1 MRISNAIFIL
11 IILTVVSAIVWIR
24 ITEIEEIIRAE
35 GQVEPKEQIQIVQP
49 RFTGK
54 LEKILVNIGDRVEK
68 GQIVAQINK
77 LEAEA
82 QFRENSST
90 LDVLNAEITRL
101 KAEVSGSE
109 LIDWSAELP
118 ENLKEVQNA
127 LFIVRRDKVFQELE
141 ILKQQT
147 SSSQNEMV
155 ELKQR
160 MEGLEKLLSLKN
172 EEKNI
177 LEPLVL
183 NGIEPKTRLLQIS
196 QEIQRFENEIILSK
210 TNLQAVKIE
219 LQKIAAQ
226 AVDVMKRFKAESFE
240 ELARKQNQLRLTKT
254 KTDALLDRL
263 TDTDLKAPISGVITK
278 IHPKGVGEIV
288 TGGKELIEIAPFF
301 KNVRVKAK
309 LKPQDITNLMEGQ
322 QTKILLTSY
331 DFTVYGSISG
341 YVEEIAQNTSET
353 DRGEIYYETWIQS
366 KNLKLS
372 KSDIKPEILPGM
384 LAQVEIIGKKRSIY
398 EYLMKPVLE
407 TTARAFT
414 EK

>member
-68 GQIVAQINK
+68 GQIVAQVNK

-109 LIDWSAELP
+109 LIDWPAELP

>member
-11 IILTVVSAIVWIR
+11 IILTVISAIVWIR
-24 ITEIEEIIRAE
+24 VTEIEEIIRAE

-54 LEKILVNIGDRVEK
+54 LEKILVNIGDQVQK

-127 LFIVRRDKVFQELE
+127 LFIVRRDKVLQELE

-160 MEGLEKLLSLKN
+160 IEGLEKLLSLKN

>member
-54 LEKILVNIGDRVEK
+54 LEKILVNIGDQVQK

-127 LFIVRRDKVFQELE
+127 LFIVRRDKVLQELE

>member
-11 IILTVVSAIVWIR
+11 IILTVISAIIWIR
-24 ITEIEEIIRAE
+24 VTEIEEIIRAE

-54 LEKILVNIGDRVEK
+54 LEKILVNIGDRVER
-68 GQIVAQINK
+68 GQIIAQINK

-109 LIDWSAELP
+109 LIEWPAELP

-127 LFIVRRDKVFQELE
+127 LFIVRRDKVLQELE

-147 SSSQNEMV
+147 SSSQNEIV

-160 MEGLEKLLSLKN
+160 IEGLQKLLSLKN
-172 EEKNI
+172 EEKDI
-177 LEPLVL
+177 LGPLVV

-196 QEIQRFENEIILSK
+196 QEIQKFENEIILSK
-210 TNLQAVKIE
+210 TNLLAVKIE

-226 AVDVMKRFKAESFE
+226 AEDVMKRFKANSFE
-240 ELARKQNQLRLTKT
+240 DLARKQNQLRLTKT

-263 TDTDLKAPISGVITK
+263 SDTDLKAPISGTITK

-301 KNVRVKAK
+301 ENVRVKAK

-341 YVEEIAQNTSET
+341 YVDEIAQNTSET

-372 KSDIKPEILPGM
+372 KSDIRPEIIPGM
-384 LAQVEIIGKKRSIY
+384 LAQVEIIGKKRSVY

>member
-1 MRISNAIFIL
+1 M
-11 IILTVVSAIVWIR
+11 
-24 ITEIEEIIRAE
+24 
-35 GQVEPKEQIQIVQP
+35 
-49 RFTGK
+49 
-54 LEKILVNIGDRVEK
+54 NIGDQVEK

-90 LDVLNAEITRL
+90 LDVLNAEIIRL

-127 LFIVRRDKVFQELE
+127 LFIVRRDKVLQELE

-160 MEGLEKLLSLKN
+160 MEGLEKLLSEKRR
-172 EEKNI
+172 KNI

-322 QTKILLTSY
+322 QTKILLSSY

>member
-11 IILTVVSAIVWIR
+11 IILTVISAIVWIR
-24 ITEIEEIIRAE
+24 VTEIEEIIRAE

-54 LEKILVNIGDRVEK
+54 LEKILVNIGDQVEK

-127 LFIVRRDKVFQELE
+127 LFIVRRDKVLQELE

-353 DRGEIYYETWIQS
+353 DRGEIYYET
-366 KNLKLS
+366 
-372 KSDIKPEILPGM
+372 
-384 LAQVEIIGKKRSIY
+384 
-398 EYLMKPVLE
+398 
-407 TTARAFT
+407 
-414 EK
+414 

>member
-11 IILTVVSAIVWIR
+11 IIFTVISAIVWIR
-24 ITEIEEIIRAE
+24 VTEIEEIIRAE

-109 LIDWSAELP
+109 LIDWPAELP

-147 SSSQNEMV
+147 GSSQNEMV

>member
-109 LIDWSAELP
+109 LIDWPAELP

-147 SSSQNEMV
+147 GSSQNEMV

>member
-11 IILTVVSAIVWIR
+11 IILTVISAIVWIR
-24 ITEIEEIIRAE
+24 ETEIEEIIRAE

-82 QFRENSST
+82 QLRENLST

-127 LFIVRRDKVFQELE
+127 LFIVRRDKVLQELE

-160 MEGLEKLLSLKN
+160 IEGLEKLLSLKN

-301 KNVRVKAK
+301 NNVRVKAK

>member
-127 LFIVRRDKVFQELE
+127 LFIVRRDKVLQELE

-147 SSSQNEMV
+147 SASQNEMV

>member
-109 LIDWSAELP
+109 LINWSAELP

-127 LFIVRRDKVFQELE
+127 LFIVRRDKVLQELE

-147 SSSQNEMV
+147 SASQNEMV

>member
-11 IILTVVSAIVWIR
+11 IILTVISAIVWIR
-24 ITEIEEIIRAE
+24 VTEIEEIIRAE

-54 LEKILVNIGDRVEK
+54 LEKKILVNIGDRVEK

-127 LFIVRRDKVFQELE
+127 LFIVRRDKVLQELE

-240 ELARKQNQLRLTKT
+240 
-254 KTDALLDRL
+254 
-263 TDTDLKAPISGVITK
+263 S
-278 IHPKGVGEIV
+278 
-288 TGGKELIEIAPFF
+288 
-301 KNVRVKAK
+301 
-309 LKPQDITNLMEGQ
+309 
-322 QTKILLTSY
+322 
-331 DFTVYGSISG
+331 
-341 YVEEIAQNTSET
+341 
-353 DRGEIYYETWIQS
+353 
-366 KNLKLS
+366 
-372 KSDIKPEILPGM
+372 
-384 LAQVEIIGKKRSIY
+384 
-398 EYLMKPVLE
+398 
-407 TTARAFT
+407 
-414 EK
+414 

>member
-11 IILTVVSAIVWIR
+11 IILTVISAIVWIR
-24 ITEIEEIIRAE
+24 VTEIEEIIRAE

-127 LFIVRRDKVFQELE
+127 LFIVRRDKVLQELE

-160 MEGLEKLLSLKN
+160 IEGLEKLLSLKN

-196 QEIQRFENEIILSK
+196 QEIQRFQNEIILSK

-398 EYLMKPVLE
+398 EYLMKPVLK

>member
-68 GQIVAQINK
+68 GQIVAQVNK

-109 LIDWSAELP
+109 LIDWPAELP

-127 LFIVRRDKVFQELE
+127 LFIVRRDKVLQELE

-147 SSSQNEMV
+147 GSSQNEMV

-160 MEGLEKLLSLKN
+160 IEGLEKLLSLKN

-240 ELARKQNQLRLTKT
+240 ELA
-254 KTDALLDRL
+254 
-263 TDTDLKAPISGVITK
+263 
-278 IHPKGVGEIV
+278 
-288 TGGKELIEIAPFF
+288 
-301 KNVRVKAK
+301 
-309 LKPQDITNLMEGQ
+309 
-322 QTKILLTSY
+322 
-331 DFTVYGSISG
+331 
-341 YVEEIAQNTSET
+341 
-353 DRGEIYYETWIQS
+353 QS
-366 KNLKLS
+366 KIS
-372 KSDIKPEILPGM
+372 
-384 LAQVEIIGKKRSIY
+384 
-398 EYLMKPVLE
+398 
-407 TTARAFT
+407 
-414 EK
+414 

>member
-11 IILTVVSAIVWIR
+11 IILTVISAIVWIR
-24 ITEIEEIIRAE
+24 ETEIEEIIRAE

-127 LFIVRRDKVFQELE
+127 LFIVRRDKVLQELE

-160 MEGLEKLLSLKN
+160 IEGLEKLLSLKN

-210 TNLQAVKIE
+210 TNLQSVKIE

-301 KNVRVKAK
+301 NNVRVKAK

>member
-1 MRISNAIFIL
+1 M
-11 IILTVVSAIVWIR
+11 WIR
-24 ITEIEEIIRAE
+24 VTEIEEIIRAE

-49 RFTGK
+49 RFTEK

-127 LFIVRRDKVFQELE
+127 LFIVRRDKVLQELE

-160 MEGLEKLLSLKN
+160 IEGLEKLLSLKN

-183 NGIEPKTRLLQIS
+183 NGIEPKTRLLV
-196 QEIQRFENEIILSK
+196 N
-210 TNLQAVKIE
+210 
-219 LQKIAAQ
+219 
-226 AVDVMKRFKAESFE
+226 
-240 ELARKQNQLRLTKT
+240 
-254 KTDALLDRL
+254 
-263 TDTDLKAPISGVITK
+263 
-278 IHPKGVGEIV
+278 
-288 TGGKELIEIAPFF
+288 
-301 KNVRVKAK
+301 
-309 LKPQDITNLMEGQ
+309 
-322 QTKILLTSY
+322 
-331 DFTVYGSISG
+331 
-341 YVEEIAQNTSET
+341 
-353 DRGEIYYETWIQS
+353 
-366 KNLKLS
+366 
-372 KSDIKPEILPGM
+372 
-384 LAQVEIIGKKRSIY
+384 
-398 EYLMKPVLE
+398 
-407 TTARAFT
+407 
-414 EK
+414 

>member
-11 IILTVVSAIVWIR
+11 IILTVISAIVWIR
-24 ITEIEEIIRAE
+24 VTEIEEIIRAE

-127 LFIVRRDKVFQELE
+127 LFIVRRDKVLQELE

-160 MEGLEKLLSLKN
+160 IEGLEKLLSLKN

>member
-68 GQIVAQINK
+68 DQIVAQVNK

-147 SSSQNEMV
+147 SSSENEMV

>member
-68 GQIVAQINK
+68 GQIVAQVNK

-109 LIDWSAELP
+109 LIDWPAELP

-147 SSSQNEMV
+147 GSSQNEMV

>member
-147 SSSQNEMV
+147 SSSENEMV

>member
-147 SSSQNEMV
+147 GSSQNEMV

>member
-1 MRISNAIFIL
+1 
-11 IILTVVSAIVWIR
+11 
-24 ITEIEEIIRAE
+24 
-35 GQVEPKEQIQIVQP
+35 
-49 RFTGK
+49 
-54 LEKILVNIGDRVEK
+54 
-68 GQIVAQINK
+68 
-77 LEAEA
+77 
-82 QFRENSST
+82 
-90 LDVLNAEITRL
+90 
-101 KAEVSGSE
+101 
-109 LIDWSAELP
+109 
-118 ENLKEVQNA
+118 
-127 LFIVRRDKVFQELE
+127 
-141 ILKQQT
+141 
-147 SSSQNEMV
+147 
-155 ELKQR
+155 
-160 MEGLEKLLSLKN
+160 
-172 EEKNI
+172 
-177 LEPLVL
+177 
-183 NGIEPKTRLLQIS
+183 
-196 QEIQRFENEIILSK
+196 
-210 TNLQAVKIE
+210 
-219 LQKIAAQ
+219 
-226 AVDVMKRFKAESFE
+226 MKRFKAESFE

-384 LAQVEIIGKKRSIY
+384 LAQVEII
-398 EYLMKPVLE
+398 
-407 TTARAFT
+407 
-414 EK
+414 EKSAQFMNT

>member
-11 IILTVVSAIVWIR
+11 IILTVISAIVWIR
-24 ITEIEEIIRAE
+24 VTEIEEIIRAE

-127 LFIVRRDKVFQELE
+127 LFIVRRDKVLQELE

-160 MEGLEKLLSLKN
+160 IEGLEKLLSLKN

-407 TTARAFT
+407 TTARALT

>member
-11 IILTVVSAIVWIR
+11 IILTVISAIVWIR
-24 ITEIEEIIRAE
+24 VTEIEEIIRAE

-109 LIDWSAELP
+109 LIDWPAELP

-127 LFIVRRDKVFQELE
+127 LFIVRRDKVLQELE

-160 MEGLEKLLSLKN
+160 IEGLEKLLSLKN

-301 KNVRVKAK
+301 NNVRVKAK